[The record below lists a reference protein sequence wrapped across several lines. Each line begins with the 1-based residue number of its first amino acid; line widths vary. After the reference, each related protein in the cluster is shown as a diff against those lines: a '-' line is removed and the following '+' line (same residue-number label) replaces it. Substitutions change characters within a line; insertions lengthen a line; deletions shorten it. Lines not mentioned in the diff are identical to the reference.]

1 MISRRQVLKTGA
13 AAVLG
18 AATPSVAAATPKV
31 RIGAMDGVLR
41 MSGKVEAFAL
51 AAKLGLDGVEVNL
64 GRARGAEALTLA
76 DPELQAQYRAA
87 AKEHKVPIAGV
98 VLAVLHQNY
107 FKSDKLG
114 QKWVHDAIPIARNL
128 RARVLLLPFFGPAA
142 IQNRA
147 ELDRV
152 ADLLKEFVPEAR
164 KAGVILGIENT
175 LSAEDN
181 ARLLERAGS
190 KSIRVYY
197 DVGNSTNMGGFDAPK
212 EIRWLGRNR
221 ICQIH
226 LKDKGYL
233 GEGKVNFPEVVRA
246 IRDIGF
252 RGFANL
258 ETSSPSGSVEADVRR
273 NLAYVRGLMRE
284 NQLG

>member
-1 MISRRQVLKTGA
+1 MISRRQILKTG

-18 AATPSVAAATPKV
+18 AAAPSAVAAAPKV
-31 RIGAMDGVLR
+31 RIGAMDGVLKMGGR
-41 MSGKVEAFAL
+41 VDAFAL

-76 DPELQAQYRAA
+76 DPELQAKYLAA
-87 AKEHKVPIAGV
+87 STEHKVAIAGV
-98 VLAVLHQNY
+98 VLSVLHQNY
-107 FKSDKLG
+107 FKSDKLAL
-114 QKWVHDAIPIARNL
+114 KWVHDAIPIARNL
-128 RARVLLLPFFGPAA
+128 RVRVLLLPFFGPAA
-142 IQNRA
+142 IENRT
-147 ELDRV
+147 ERERV
-152 ADLLKEFVPEAR
+152 ADLLKEFVPGAR
-164 KAGVILGIENT
+164 KAGIILGIENT

-181 ARLLERAGS
+181 AALLERAGS
-190 KSIRVYY
+190 KSIAVYY
-197 DVGNSTNMGGFDAPK
+197 DVANSTNMGGFDAPK
-212 EIRWLGRNR
+212 EIRWLGKNR

-233 GEGKVNFPEVVRA
+233 GEGKVNFPEVMRA
-246 IRDIGF
+246 IRDIGY

-284 NQLG
+284 YRVG

>member
-1 MISRRQVLKTGA
+1 MISRRNILKTGA
-13 AAVLG
+13 ATVLG
-18 AATPSVAAATPKV
+18 AAAPSAVAAAQRV
-31 RIGAMDGVLR
+31 RIGAMDGVLK
-41 MSGKVEAFAL
+41 MSGRVDAFAL

-64 GRARGAEALTLA
+64 GRVRGAETLTLA
-76 DPELQAQYRAA
+76 DPGLLAKYRAA
-87 AKEHKVPIAGV
+87 AREHKVPIAGV
-98 VLAVLHQNY
+98 VLSVLHQNY

-114 QKWVHDAIPIARNL
+114 QKWVHDAIPIARTL
-128 RARVLLLPFFGPAA
+128 RARILLLPFFGPAA
-142 IQNRA
+142 IENRT
-147 ELDRV
+147 ERERV

-181 ARLLERAGS
+181 AALVERAGS
-190 KSIRVYY
+190 KWIGVYY

-212 EIRWLGRNR
+212 EIRWLGRDR
-221 ICQIH
+221 ICQLH
-226 LKDKGYL
+226 FKDKGYL
-233 GEGKVNFPEVVRA
+233 GEGKVDFPEVMRA

-258 ETSSPSGSVEADVRR
+258 ETSSPSGSMEADVRR

-284 NQLG
+284 NRVG

>member
-246 IRDIGF
+246 IRDID
-252 RGFANL
+252 RK
-258 ETSSPSGSVEADVRR
+258 SVV
-273 NLAYVRGLMRE
+273 
-284 NQLG
+284 